1 MLNNLLNIFK
11 CKTIIYNI
19 IRRFKSQFS
28 QVYLVNNI
36 NDNNQ
41 YAAKIQ
47 KDQNNFQHELQM
59 TAIAP
64 GLNNPNIIHLNRHG
78 IGMLNYNGKVTN
90 NVNYLILE
98 YCSNENLFYYAYLGR
113 FIERQV
119 KYFFRKILLGV
130 QTLHAAGY
138 CHRDLKLDNILLDQS
153 FNPKITDFLFTTL
166 FRQNNRPI
174 ALNDFIGPLIYFSP
188 QILAQQT
195 YNGEKA
201 DIFSL
206 GVILIRLI
214 TPRTGFETSKTDDNC
229 YQFIIN

>member
-1 MLNNLLNIFK
+1 M
-11 CKTIIYNI
+11 
-19 IRRFKSQFS
+19 
-28 QVYLVNNI
+28 
-36 NDNNQ
+36 
-41 YAAKIQ
+41 
-47 KDQNNFQHELQM
+47 
-59 TAIAP
+59 
-64 GLNNPNIIHLNRHG
+64 
-78 IGMLNYNGKVTN
+78 
-90 NVNYLILE
+90 ILE

-188 QILAQQT
+188 QILVQQP

-201 DIFSL
+201 DIFIL

-214 TPRTGFETSKTDDNC
+214 TPRTGFETSKADDNC
-229 YQFIIN
+229 YQFIIKGNYAQYWNYWGYHNDYSNEFKDLYISMVSFNENIVKVEIITTT